1 MNNPVVLLC
10 CSMAANLLG
19 TVLKKYVT
27 NRTDDPTKL
36 GYIFNTVSSAVAAAV
51 LLGMNGFHVPS
62 AFTVVLGILFGV
74 ITALQQLS
82 NVQALKLG
90 PLSYTTVLCSLST
103 LIPTLC
109 GAIIWNERIAPIQ
122 WCGICLMV
130 GCFLLSVSSDPT
142 EKKASLRWLGYC
154 AVLFLC
160 TGGIGVMQKWHQNT
174 VYKEELDAF
183 LLIAFVFS
191 TVYSGIGLLLY
202 RRKTKIENTSPTKE
216 SANSTVWI
224 LLALIAVCGV
234 CAALNNKWNLYLSGV
249 MESVVFFPVVN
260 GGGLIL
266 TTLSALLLFRERLG
280 RRQWIGIVLGILSV
294 LCLCNPFT

>member
-1 MNNPVVLLC
+1 MPV
-10 CSMAANLLG
+10 NLLG

-27 NRTDDPTKL
+27 NRTDDPTRL
-36 GYIFNTVSSAVAAAV
+36 GYLFNTVSSVVAAVV
-51 LLGMNGFHVPS
+51 LLVMNGFRIPS
-62 AFTVVLGILFGV
+62 GFTVILGILFGI

-109 GAIIWNERIAPIQ
+109 GALIWGEHIALIQ
-122 WCGICLMV
+122 WCGICLMI
-130 GCFLLSVSSDPT
+130 GCFLLSVSADPT

-154 AVLFLC
+154 TILFLC

-174 VYKEELDAF
+174 VYRAELDAF

-191 TVYSGIGLLLY
+191 SVYSGTGLFLY
-202 RRKTKIENTSPTKE
+202 QTKKNTDKVPSKNVCVN
-216 SANSTVWI
+216 SAVW
-224 LLALIAVCGV
+224 LVPALIAVCGV

-249 MESVVFFPVVN
+249 MDSAVFFPIVN

-280 RRQWIGIVLGILSV
+280 GRQWIGIVLGILSV

>member
-1 MNNPVVLLC
+1 
-10 CSMAANLLG
+10 MAANLLG

-27 NRTDDPTKL
+27 NQTDDPTKL
-36 GYIFNTVSSAVAAAV
+36 GYIFNTVSSAVAAVV
-51 LLGMNGFHVPS
+51 LLVMNGFHIPS
-62 AFTVVLGILFGV
+62 AFTVMLGILFGV

-109 GAIIWNERIAPIQ
+109 GALIWGEHIALIQ
-122 WCGICLMV
+122 WCGICLMI
-130 GCFLLSVSSDPT
+130 GCFLFSVSSDPT

-154 AVLFLC
+154 AILFLC
-160 TGGIGVMQKWHQNT
+160 TGGIGVIQKWHQNT
-174 VYKEELDAF
+174 VYKEELDVF
-183 LLIAFVFS
+183 LLITFTFS

-202 RRKTKIENTSPTKE
+202 RRKKIIGTAP
-216 SANSTVWI
+216 SANNTTESTAWI
-224 LLALIAVCGV
+224 LLILIAICGV

-249 MESVVFFPVVN
+249 MESAVFFPVVN

-266 TTLSALLLFRERLG
+266 TTLSALLLFREHLG

>member
-1 MNNPVVLLC
+1 MTNPIVLLC

-27 NRTDDPTKL
+27 NRTEDPTKL
-36 GYIFNTVSSAVAAAV
+36 GYLFNTVSSAVAAVV
-51 LLGMNGFHVPS
+51 LLGMNGFRIPS
-62 AFTVVLGILFGV
+62 GFTVMLGILFGV

-109 GAIIWNERIAPIQ
+109 GALIWGERVALIQ
-122 WCGICLMV
+122 WCGICLMI

-154 AVLFLC
+154 AILFLC
-160 TGGIGVMQKWHQNT
+160 TGGIGVMQKWHQST

-191 TVYSGIGLLLY
+191 TVYSGIGLFIY
-202 RRKTKIENTSPTKE
+202 QTKKHADKMPSGKAR
-216 SANSTVWI
+216 ANSTACI
-224 LLALIAVCGV
+224 LLTLIAVCGI

-249 MESVVFFPVVN
+249 MDSAVFFPVVN

-266 TTLSALLLFRERLG
+266 TTLSAVFLFRERLG
-280 RRQWIGIVLGILSV
+280 GRQWIGIVLGILSV